1 MFYYKRSMHTLSTT
15 RELCTYFLL
24 QKKHMQFPLQENHA
38 YTFSYKRSMH
48 ILPYRRTITHTFP
61 YKKEPMHT
69 LSLTRELCTLSLTRE
84 ACTHFTL
91 QENHAHSFHY
101 KRSMHVL
108 SHTREP
114 CTHFPLPENR
124 AHTDHYKKWAK
135 NEQVGNWPGP
145 GNDWDAGSSVNFHF
159 CFYILWNTVS
169 LTKRKKCTLLNLT
182 E

>member
-15 RELCTYFLL
+15 RELCTYFL
-24 QKKHMQFPLQENHA
+24 F
-38 YTFSYKRSMH
+38 KRS
-48 ILPYRRTITHTFP
+48 ICSFP
-61 YKKEPMHT
+61 YKKTMH
-69 LSLTRELCTLSLTRE
+69 TLSLTRE

-114 CTHFPLPENR
+114 CTHFPLPENH

-135 NEQVGNWPGP
+135 NEQVGSWPGP

-182 E
+182 K